1 MCPWSLNEQSK
12 RKMFKKVSKKSVRV
26 RQESDEED
34 QEDLN
39 KEEFEKTREL
49 QKLRKRAAGTNIET
63 LGTGKRKNQEDD
75 DPLGLKRGGM
85 MDIKAMKNYK
95 QKDDAYNVGTEFAK
109 ETHIRDEDD
118 EMRKFI
124 ETEMS
129 KVKGARPDPE
139 PEQEERAEEFLSPED
154 QALLAL
160 PQHLT
165 KSTFK
170 KDQQMISAQMLTG
183 IPEVDL
189 GIDVKIQNIERTER
203 AKKKLLE
210 ESKKIVDP
218 NDISKMHNFVQHD
231 RWKDI
236 REIEMVRD
244 DTERVKVQ
252 PQVKRP
258 NTVNI
263 YSQED
268 DLILKDSSLRGQA
281 SDEKALEKFKNNAP
295 RH

>member
-1 MCPWSLNEQSK
+1 
-12 RKMFKKVSKKSVRV
+12 MFKKVSKKSVRV
-26 RQESDEED
+26 RHESDEED

-129 KVKGARPDPE
+129 KVKGARADPE

-281 SDEKALEKFKNNAP
+281 SDEKALEKFKNNAA

>member
-1 MCPWSLNEQSK
+1 MYEAQIYESSHFIRYFILHIITFIKFTE
-12 RKMFKKVSKKSVRV
+12 KMFKKINKKSVRV

-63 LGTGKRKNQEDD
+63 LGTGKRKNLEDD
-75 DPLGLKRGGM
+75 DPLGLKKGGM

-129 KVKGARPDPE
+129 KVKGARAE
-139 PEQEERAEEFLSPED
+139 PEEEDADRGEEFLSPED

-170 KDQQMISAQMLTG
+170 K
-183 IPEVDL
+183 VD
-189 GIDVKIQNIERTER
+189 IHHYI
-203 AKKKLLE
+203 A
-210 ESKKIVDP
+210 
-218 NDISKMHNFVQHD
+218 
-231 RWKDI
+231 
-236 REIEMVRD
+236 
-244 DTERVKVQ
+244 
-252 PQVKRP
+252 
-258 NTVNI
+258 
-263 YSQED
+263 
-268 DLILKDSSLRGQA
+268 
-281 SDEKALEKFKNNAP
+281 
-295 RH
+295 

>member
-1 MCPWSLNEQSK
+1 
-12 RKMFKKVSKKSVRV
+12 MFKKIQKKSVRV

-63 LGTGKRKNQEDD
+63 LGSGKRKNLEDD

-129 KVKGARPDPE
+129 KVKGARAE
-139 PEQEERAEEFLSPED
+139 PEEEERAEEFLSPED

-170 KDQQMISAQMLTG
+170 KVGISLLYRHSYINLKTF
-183 IPEVDL
+183 
-189 GIDVKIQNIERTER
+189 RT
-203 AKKKLLE
+203 
-210 ESKKIVDP
+210 SK
-218 NDISKMHNFVQHD
+218 
-231 RWKDI
+231 
-236 REIEMVRD
+236 
-244 DTERVKVQ
+244 
-252 PQVKRP
+252 
-258 NTVNI
+258 
-263 YSQED
+263 
-268 DLILKDSSLRGQA
+268 
-281 SDEKALEKFKNNAP
+281 
-295 RH
+295 

>member
-1 MCPWSLNEQSK
+1 
-12 RKMFKKVSKKSVRV
+12 
-26 RQESDEED
+26 
-34 QEDLN
+34 
-39 KEEFEKTREL
+39 
-49 QKLRKRAAGTNIET
+49 
-63 LGTGKRKNQEDD
+63 
-75 DPLGLKRGGM
+75 

-95 QKDDAYNVGTEFAK
+95 QKDDAYDVGTQFSK

-129 KVKGARPDPE
+129 RMKGGTNNAGDDDNE
-139 PEQEERAEEFLSPED
+139 GDEEKSEFLSPED
-154 QALLAL
+154 AALMSL

-244 DTERVKVQ
+244 DTEKIKQ
-252 PQVKRP
+252 PVKRP

-268 DLILKDSSLRGQA
+268 DLILKDSSLRGEA
-281 SDEKALEKFKNNAP
+281 SDEKVLEKFKNNAA
-295 RH
+295 RQ